1 MTTRE
6 TKARSTRRSRRS
18 EEEKQKFVDKIA
30 EINARIVD
38 IRKELAGHT
47 DDDAPLFECV
57 VDKVEQEE
65 YVLSVKDDELTSER
79 WLSPEERAEAEAA
92 EAAERAHPREGR
104 EPPAAPRLARD
115 DGRAPGEGGGGWRAR
130 RAPQARLDDRD

>member
-1 MTTRE
+1 M
-6 TKARSTRRSRRS
+6 

-79 WLSPEERAEAEAA
+79 WLSPEERRRGGGCGGGGA
-92 EAAERAHPREGR
+92 RAHPREGR
-104 EPPAAPRLARD
+104 
-115 DGRAPGEGGGGWRAR
+115 AR
-130 RAPQARLDDRD
+130 RRRGTALRA